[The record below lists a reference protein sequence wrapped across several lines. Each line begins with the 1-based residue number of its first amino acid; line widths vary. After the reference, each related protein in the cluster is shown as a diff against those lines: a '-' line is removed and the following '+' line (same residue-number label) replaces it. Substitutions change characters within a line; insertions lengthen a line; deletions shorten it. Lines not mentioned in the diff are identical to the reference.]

1 MEERRV
7 GDNRIKGA
15 AAVVNRK
22 GKEEWE
28 RNEGEGEDK
37 IREGNTWATGK
48 SKQERKVWRAG
59 KEEIEKKRKVQCRIA
74 VQTGEQCLWAD
85 EKTRKKKTSGRNGRN
100 REKIKEKKENLTNCG
115 CNVNCRPL

>member
-1 MEERRV
+1 M
-7 GDNRIKGA
+7 GDNRIKGGGGGGRA

-59 KEEIEKKRKVQCRIA
+59 KEEIEKKRKVQCSA
-74 VQTGEQCLWAD
+74 E
-85 EKTRKKKTSGRNGRN
+85 
-100 REKIKEKKENLTNCG
+100 
-115 CNVNCRPL
+115 